1 MALKNQPITYVY
13 VPLSEWL
20 LEVSKVDAAEA
31 KTWMLGVIESIIR
44 QERGKYDFAD
54 RLIDYSMDYRAK
66 AAERQKAYRE
76 RKKAQGDTDTP
87 ESVEVTAEPPKI
99 EITGALEMTNEPN
112 VTKDTFEFFRKLYGG
127 RKDGLETEYKRFTT
141 ACKKQKLDPA
151 VEVTKLADAWANE
164 DAARQEAEAQHQ
176 FFPQPKNLGT
186 WLNNLCWQSEPEKP
200 RVSQAAGNLSQS
212 QRLLMQMEG
221 GI

>member
-20 LEVSKVDAAEA
+20 LEVSKVDDADA

-76 RKKAQGDTDTP
+76 RKKAESGNDVP
-87 ESVEVTAEPPKI
+87 ESENNGSDVAETPK
-99 EITGALEMTNEPN
+99 EGALVLTNEPN

-141 ACKKQKLDPA
+141 ACEKQKLDPA

-164 DAARQEAEAQHQ
+164 DAARQAAEAQHQ

-200 RVSQAAGNLSQS
+200 RVSQAVGNLSQS

>member
-20 LEVSKVDAAEA
+20 LEVSKVDAADA

-87 ESVEVTAEPPKI
+87 EIVEVTAEPPKI

-164 DAARQEAEAQHQ
+164 DAARQAAEAHHQ
-176 FFPQPKNLGT
+176 FYPQPKNLGT

-200 RVSQAAGNLSQS
+200 RVSQAVGNLSQS

-221 GI
+221 GV

>member
-1 MALKNQPITYVY
+1 
-13 VPLSEWL
+13 
-20 LEVSKVDAAEA
+20 
-31 KTWMLGVIESIIR
+31 VIESIIR

-87 ESVEVTAEPPKI
+87 ESVEVTAEQPKI

-112 VTKDTFEFFRKLYGG
+112 VTKDTFDFFRKLYGG

-164 DAARQEAEAQHQ
+164 DAARQAAEAQHQ

-200 RVSQAAGNLSQS
+200 RVSQAVGNLSQS

-221 GI
+221 DI

>member
-44 QERGKYDFAD
+44 QERGNYDFAD
-54 RLIDYSMDYRAK
+54 RLIDLSMDYRAK

-76 RKKAQGDTDTP
+76 RKKAQGDTDAP
-87 ESVEVTAEPPKI
+87 ESVEVTAEPPKMQI
-99 EITGALEMTNEPN
+99 SGALELTNEPN

-164 DAARQEAEAQHQ
+164 DAARQAAEAAHA
-176 FFPQPKNLGT
+176 FYPQPKNLGT

-200 RVSQAAGNLSQS
+200 RVSQVVSGMSQA
-212 QRLLMQMEG
+212 QRLLMMEG
-221 GI
+221 GV

>member
-20 LEVSKVDAAEA
+20 LEVSKVDAADA
-31 KTWMLGVIESIIR
+31 KNWMLGVIESIIR

-87 ESVEVTAEPPKI
+87 ESVEVTAEQPKI

-112 VTKDTFEFFRKLYGG
+112 VTKDTFDFFRKLYGG

-164 DAARQEAEAQHQ
+164 DAARQAAEAQHQ

-200 RVSQAAGNLSQS
+200 RVSQAVGNLSQS

-221 GI
+221 DI

>member
-1 MALKNQPITYVY
+1 MQQPMSYVY

-20 LEVSKVDAAEA
+20 LEVSKVPASEA
-31 KTWMLGVIESIIR
+31 KAWMLDVIECIIR
-44 QERGKYDFAD
+44 QERGKQAFAD
-54 RLIDYSMDYRAK
+54 RLIDLSADYRAK

-76 RKKAQGDTDTP
+76 RKKA
-87 ESVEVTAEPPKI
+87 ESVPEVPNKEETASERSENAKEATLVLSNQPDP
-99 EITGALEMTNEPN
+99 
-112 VTKDTFEFFRKLYGG
+112 VKDTFDFFRKLYGG

-141 ACKKQKLDPA
+141 ACKKQKLDPS
-151 VEVTKLADAWANE
+151 VEVTKLAEAWAAE
-164 DAARQEAEAQHQ
+164 DAERQAAEAQHQ

-200 RVSQAAGNLSQS
+200 RVSQAVGNLSQS

>member
-13 VPLSEWL
+13 VPVSEWL
-20 LEVSKVDAAEA
+20 LEVSNVDAAEA
-31 KTWMLGVIESIIR
+31 KTWMLGVIEAIIR

-54 RLIDYSMDYRAK
+54 RLIDLSMDYRAK

-76 RKKAQGDTDTP
+76 RKKAQGDTDAP
-87 ESVEVTAEPPKI
+87 ESVEVTADPPKI
-99 EITGALEMTNEPN
+99 EITGALQMTNEPN

-164 DAARQEAEAQHQ
+164 DAARQAAEAHHQ
-176 FFPQPKNLGT
+176 FYPQPKNLGT

-200 RVSQAAGNLSQS
+200 RVSQVVSGMSQA
-212 QRLLMQMEG
+212 QRLLMMEG
-221 GI
+221 GV

>member
-20 LEVSKVDAAEA
+20 LEVGKVDAAEA

-54 RLIDYSMDYRAK
+54 RLIDLSMDYRAK

-76 RKKAQGDTDTP
+76 RKKAESGNDVP
-87 ESVEVTAEPPKI
+87 ESENNGSDVAETPK
-99 EITGALEMTNEPN
+99 EGALVLTNEPN

-141 ACKKQKLDPA
+141 ACQKQKLDPA

-164 DAARQEAEAQHQ
+164 DAARQAAEAQHQ
-176 FFPQPKNLGT
+176 FYPQPKNLGT

-200 RVSQAAGNLSQS
+200 RVSQAVGNLSQS

>member
-20 LEVSKVDAAEA
+20 LEVSKVDAADA

-87 ESVEVTAEPPKI
+87 ESVEVVAEPPKI

-164 DAARQEAEAQHQ
+164 DAARQAAEAQHQ

-200 RVSQAAGNLSQS
+200 RVSQAVGNLSQS

>member
-76 RKKAQGDTDTP
+76 RKKAESGNDIP
-87 ESVEVTAEPPKI
+87 ESENNGSDVAETPK
-99 EITGALEMTNEPN
+99 EGALVLTNEPN
-112 VTKDTFEFFRKLYGG
+112 LTKDTFEFFRKLYGG
-127 RKDGLETEYKRFTT
+127 RKDGLETEYNRFTK
-141 ACKKQKLDPA
+141 ACKKQNLDPS

-164 DAARQEAEAQHQ
+164 DAARQAAESQHQ

-200 RVSQAAGNLSQS
+200 RVSQAVGNLSQS

-221 GI
+221 GV

>member
-44 QERGKYDFAD
+44 QERGNYDFAD
-54 RLIDYSMDYRAK
+54 RLIDLSMDYRAK

-76 RKKAQGDTDTP
+76 RKKAQGDTDAP
-87 ESVEVTAEPPKI
+87 ESVEVTAEQPKI
-99 EITGALEMTNEPN
+99 QISGALELTNEPN

-151 VEVTKLADAWANE
+151 VEVTKLTDAWANE
-164 DAARQEAEAQHQ
+164 DAARQAAEAHHQ
-176 FFPQPKNLGT
+176 FYPQPKNLGT

-200 RVSQAAGNLSQS
+200 RVSQAVGNLSQS

>member
-1 MALKNQPITYVY
+1 MQQPMSYVY

-20 LEVSKVDAAEA
+20 LEVSKVPASEA
-31 KTWMLGVIESIIR
+31 KAWMLDVIECIIR
-44 QERGKYDFAD
+44 QERGKQAFAD
-54 RLIDYSMDYRAK
+54 RLIDLSADYRAK

-76 RKKAQGDTDTP
+76 RKKA
-87 ESVEVTAEPPKI
+87 ESVPEVPNKEETASERSENAKEATLVLSNQPDP
-99 EITGALEMTNEPN
+99 
-112 VTKDTFEFFRKLYGG
+112 VKDTFDCFRKLYGG

-141 ACKKQKLDPA
+141 ACKKQKLDPS
-151 VEVTKLADAWANE
+151 VEVTKLAEAWAAE
-164 DAARQEAEAQHQ
+164 DAERQAAEAQHQ

-200 RVSQAAGNLSQS
+200 RVSQAVGNLSQS

>member
-20 LEVSKVDAAEA
+20 LEVGEVDAAEA

-54 RLIDYSMDYRAK
+54 RLIDLSMGYRAK

-76 RKKAQGDTDTP
+76 RKKVESGNDVP
-87 ESVEVTAEPPKI
+87 ESENNGSDVAETPK
-99 EITGALEMTNEPN
+99 EGALVLTNEPN

-141 ACKKQKLDPA
+141 ACQKQKLDPA

-164 DAARQEAEAQHQ
+164 DAARQAAEAQHQ
-176 FFPQPKNLGT
+176 FYPQPKNLGT

-200 RVSQAAGNLSQS
+200 RVSQAVGNLSQS